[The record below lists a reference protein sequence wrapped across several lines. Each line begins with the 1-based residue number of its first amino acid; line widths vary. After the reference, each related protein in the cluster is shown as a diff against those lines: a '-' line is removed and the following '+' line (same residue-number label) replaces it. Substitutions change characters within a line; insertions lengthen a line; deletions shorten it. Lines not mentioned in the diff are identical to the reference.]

1 MKNKLDIDKIK
12 INWNKNPIKMYQF
25 LSFLKVKLEKST
37 GFLGETNGWT
47 QRINKDW
54 NLRVG
59 GGIVGGIEWLDSIQF
74 RKNMMNKYNDYVNPF
89 YLFEIMNDEGKAFFI
104 DYYKADIEEII
115 LKQKRK
121 VELLKNS
128 LENEK
133 RTLKEYEIFTKTL
146 KSNKIQPI
154 GGNDEI

>member
-146 KSNKIQPI
+146 K
-154 GGNDEI
+154 